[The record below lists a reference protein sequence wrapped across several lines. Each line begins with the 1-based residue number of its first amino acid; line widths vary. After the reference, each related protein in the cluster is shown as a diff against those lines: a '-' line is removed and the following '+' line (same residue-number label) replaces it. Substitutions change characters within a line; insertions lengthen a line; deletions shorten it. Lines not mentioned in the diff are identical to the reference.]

1 MQNKVKSQR
10 FIWIDIMLT
19 LIALIIM
26 GYFYYGIRAVF
37 LCGVCA
43 TSSLA
48 AEMISLRLMKR
59 KFTADDLTCI
69 SDALI
74 LSLML
79 PAVMD
84 YTIAA
89 IACGFAVTVKNI
101 FGGRKNIVFSPA
113 AAGYV
118 FLLTSWKSSVLMF
131 TEPHVHTGL
140 FEKATELVSSAS
152 HNFNTTGRMDYTD
165 FEILMGNISGPTGAV
180 SILLLAVA
188 ALVLI
193 LRRDISF
200 GAFIGML
207 MGTSLL
213 SFTVPMCSGLLDSVK
228 YTFSTNMVLFAAVY
242 IVSDKRV
249 APERNYFS
257 FFYGIFISLFSYIL
271 IITTA
276 AENAIVIASILFT
289 PVSLGFKNLER
300 YIARLEAEEEAAVRR
315 NLEIYFEKCRQKYR
329 SAERLNND
337 E

>member
-26 GYFYYGIRAVF
+26 EYFYYGVRAVF

-43 TSSLA
+43 AVSLA
-48 AEMISLRLMKR
+48 AEVISLRLMKR
-59 KFTADDLTCI
+59 KFTADDLTCV

-79 PAVMD
+79 PAVID
-84 YTIAA
+84 YSIAA
-89 IACGFAVTVKNI
+89 IACVFAVTIAKNV
-101 FGGRKNIVFSPA
+101 FGGRKNIIFSPA

-118 FLLTSWKSSVLMF
+118 FLLTSWKSNVLMF
-131 TEPHVHTGL
+131 TEPHVHTGV

-152 HNFNTTGRMDYTD
+152 HTFNTTGRMNYTD
-165 FEILMGNISGPTGAV
+165 FEILMGNVSGSAGTV

-200 GAFIGML
+200 GAFIGTL
-207 MGTSLL
+207 LGTFLL
-213 SFTVPMCSGLLDSVK
+213 SGTVPMCSNLLDSVK

-242 IVSDKRV
+242 IVSDRRI
-249 APERNYFS
+249 APKRNYYA

-276 AENAIVIASILFT
+276 AENAIIIASILFT
-289 PVSLGFKNLER
+289 PVSLGFKNLEK
-300 YIARLEAEEEAAVRR
+300 YIARLEAEEDEDIKR
-315 NLEIYFEKCRQKYR
+315 NFEKYLEKCRQKHK
-329 SAERLNND
+329 SAGEA